1 MPCGTSLVFGA
12 AYDCLGTL
20 ELIHNKQF
28 AHLSSPG
35 GFQVRDRRV
44 LARALRNRALPV
56 GTLPV
61 GTQRAAMWR
70 MSNTEAVIFMGWNA
84 QGPHKVR

>member
-1 MPCGTSLVFGA
+1 MPCGISLVFGA

-56 GTLPV
+56 GT
-61 GTQRAAMWR
+61 QRAAMWR

-84 QGPHKVR
+84 QSPQKVR

>member
-1 MPCGTSLVFGA
+1 
-12 AYDCLGTL
+12 L

-56 GTLPV
+56 GT
-61 GTQRAAMWR
+61 
-70 MSNTEAVIFMGWNA
+70 
-84 QGPHKVR
+84 

>member
-1 MPCGTSLVFGA
+1 
-12 AYDCLGTL
+12 L

-56 GTLPV
+56 GT
-61 GTQRAAMWR
+61 QRAAMWR

-84 QGPHKVR
+84 QSPQKVR